1 MPSPPPFK
9 ITLKNGEEVK
19 VNDHVYC
26 SPSWGVRDGTPYSIA
41 RIMEFLPAQGT
52 PTFDRAGGRNEPI
65 TRVRLA
71 WYYRPSDVSD
81 RTVADSR
88 LLLAAIYSEVCE
100 LSQLRARCFV
110 HHRDRISDLAGWKK
124 RPDRFYFTRLFD
136 PWLRKEF
143 EVIPATTVRNVPAHI
158 REVLVDRYEYIV
170 AEREVVPDLTDDLR
184 LCDTCEK
191 WCPPAESLQCDRC
204 KKFFHMECVTPPMLS
219 KPSRGY
225 GWTCA
230 PCSRAHE
237 EEVEKHDM
245 RHHTPVAAPKPKTN
259 APPARGRGRPRK
271 DRVLAEKEEN
281 VEIKHFKMW
290 PFRYFGLY
298 TFAEDTLDPDDLIF
312 PRAAT
317 RVGPKYQVTVPT
329 APGTADRPID
339 IEERGGDGTIE
350 VLSLVHEM
358 SPAEVES
365 LEKQKSVL
373 TRNDKHRC
381 SVDWL
386 TEVTFR
392 LTEAWANKRDFS
404 TVSMRSPMRLQKF
417 KKNET
422 RYTDKE
428 WGADEVAAFEDA
440 ISMHGAELRAVRE
453 EVGTRPM
460 PEVVR
465 FYGHWKNSKLG
476 EENVR
481 IRAARARGQDE
492 KADTVM
498 REVTPDDDEG
508 SIVTELKK
516 NHNSCGACR
525 TRESEAWWKAP
536 KGLPTNVLCDSCG
549 LSWRKYADLN
559 VRPLREEIIAN
570 SKAKENKREGT
581 PLSAPSAKRA
591 KTASSQATP
600 PPAAPPQFR
609 CVACQ
614 RTGPAGKVLRCKQCQ
629 FRVHAAACGIAPDAA
644 AADNWVCDLCQNE
657 KSLEASLIP
666 DCLLCPRMRR
676 DPKKKLIYPPPDSY
690 LRACKPTEGQ
700 AWVHVLCSVFIPEI
714 TYSDAN
720 RLRLVEG
727 ISTMPKYRWQH
738 NCTLCDREDGAV
750 IQCNECPAE
759 YHVSC
764 AWKQGHKFGFEIQ
777 QAKNSRREGT
787 PTVDFK
793 GQSGLMVPSVICK
806 GHVNAKRQVYDICDT
821 NDAGETTIQIYCRN
835 YKQADVG
842 QTHGLLRKARR
853 LDQILEASSASAS
866 AERSSTASVDES
878 GASTPGT
885 GVGLGPSLVPNG
897 FPNANSNNNSNGLAL
912 ALAATDPHCYRCRT
926 EFSPFFHEVA
936 NPNAH
941 HAGGGS
947 NGSGGG
953 EPLKSW
959 LCHKCHC
966 ECRNNYPVII
976 GIGAS

>member
-41 RIMEFLPAQGT
+41 RIMEFLPALGT
-52 PTFDRAGGRNEPI
+52 PTLDKAGNRNEPI
-65 TRVRLA
+65 TRARLA

-81 RTVADSR
+81 RTVADCR

-100 LSQLRARCFV
+100 LSQLRSRCYV
-110 HHRDRISDLAGWKK
+110 LHRDRISDLAGWKK

-143 EVIPATTVRNVPAHI
+143 EVIPATTVRNVPEHI
-158 REVLVDRYEYIV
+158 REVLISRYEYIV

-184 LCDTCEK
+184 NCDTCEK

-204 KKFFHMECVTPPMLS
+204 KRFFHMECVNPPMLS

-237 EEVEKHDM
+237 EEVEGHDV
-245 RHHTPVAAPKPKTN
+245 RHLTPVPPKVVKTN
-259 APPARGRGRPRK
+259 APAARGRGRPRK

-317 RVGPKYQVTVPT
+317 RVGPKYQATVP
-329 APGTADRPID
+329 AGPGVADRPKD
-339 IEERGGDGTIE
+339 IEERGNDGTLE
-350 VLSLVHEM
+350 VLSLVNEM
-358 SPAEVES
+358 SPAEVEA
-365 LEKQKSVL
+365 LEKQKQLL
-373 TRNDKHRC
+373 TRNDKLKC

-392 LTEAWANKRDFS
+392 LTDAWIKKREWS
-404 TVSMRSPMRLQKF
+404 TVSMRSPMRIQKW
-417 KKNET
+417 KKSET

-428 WGADEVAAFEDA
+428 WSAEEVAAFEDA
-440 ISMHGAELRAVRE
+440 IQVHGAELRAVRD
-453 EVGTRPM
+453 EVGTRSM

-481 IRAARARGQDE
+481 IRLARANGVDE
-492 KADTVM
+492 KAESTT
-498 REVTPDDDEG
+498 REPTPDEEEG
-508 SIVTELKK
+508 SIVMEPPR
-516 NHNSCGACR
+516 NVSCGACR
-525 TRESEAWWKAP
+525 TRESDVWWKAP
-536 KGLPTNVLCDSCG
+536 KGLPTSVLCDNCG

-559 VRPLREEIIAN
+559 VRPMREETLV
-570 SKAKENKREGT
+570 KAKPGDKREGT
-581 PLSAPSAKRA
+581 PLNGPLSKRA
-591 KTASSQATP
+591 KTSSSQSSP
-600 PPAAPPQFR
+600 PPVVPQLR

-614 RTGPAGKVLRCKQCQ
+614 RNGPTGKVLRCKQCQ
-629 FRVHAAACGIAPDAA
+629 FRVHAGACGVSLDQATIDS
-644 AADNWVCDLCQNE
+644 WVCDLCQNE

-714 TYSDAN
+714 CYSDAV

-727 ISTMPKYRWQH
+727 VSAIPQYRWQ
-738 NCTLCDREDGAV
+738 NTCTLCDREDGAV
-750 IQCNECPAE
+750 ILCSECPAE
-759 YHVSC
+759 FHVSC
-764 AWKQGHKFGFEIQ
+764 AWKHGHKFGFEIQ
-777 QAKNSRREGT
+777 PVKNSRREIAT
-787 PTVDFK
+787 TVDWK
-793 GQSGLMVPSVICK
+793 GHTGQMVPSVICK
-806 GHVNAKRQVYDICDT
+806 GHIGHKRQLYDICDT
-821 NDAGETTIQIYCRN
+821 NEVGETALQMYCRN
-835 YKQADVG
+835 YKQAPIA

-853 LDQILEASSASAS
+853 LDKILDAVVGGDISSA
-866 AERSSTASVDES
+866 ASVDGDS
-878 GASTPGT
+878 AQS
-885 GVGLGPSLVPNG
+885 
-897 FPNANSNNNSNGLAL
+897 
-912 ALAATDPHCYRCRT
+912 AADPHCYRCQT
-926 EFSPFFHEVA
+926 EFSPFFHEVT
-936 NPNAH
+936 NAPR
-941 HAGGGS
+941 
-947 NGSGGG
+947 SGA
-953 EPLKSW
+953 KSW
-959 LCHKCHC
+959 LCHKCHA
-966 ECRNNYPVII
+966 ETRKSYPVII

>member
-1 MPSPPPFK
+1 MSAPEPFK

-52 PTFDRAGGRNEPI
+52 PTFDKSGKRNEPI

-100 LSQLRARCFV
+100 LSQLRAKCFV

-136 PWLRKEF
+136 PWLRKDF
-143 EVIPATTVRNVPAHI
+143 EVIPAVTVRNLPAHI
-158 REVLVDRYEYIV
+158 RDVLIERYEYIV

-184 LCDTCEK
+184 LCETCEK

-237 EEVEKHDM
+237 EEVEGHDV
-245 RHHTPVAAPKPKTN
+245 RHHTPQAPKPKTN

-317 RVGPKYQVTVPT
+317 RVGPKYQANVPA

-339 IEERGGDGTIE
+339 IEERGADATIE
-350 VLSLVHEM
+350 VLSLVNEM
-358 SPAEVES
+358 SPAEVET
-365 LEKQKSVL
+365 LEKQKSTL
-373 TRNDKHRC
+373 TRNDILRC

-392 LTEAWANKRDFS
+392 LTDAWANKRDFS
-404 TVSMRSPMRLQKF
+404 TVSMRSPMRLRKF
-417 KKNET
+417 MKHET

-428 WGADEVAAFEDA
+428 WTHNEIAAFEDG
-440 ISMHGAELRAVRE
+440 ISLHGAELRAVRE
-453 EVGTRPM
+453 EVNSRPM

-465 FYGHWKNSKLG
+465 FYGHWKNSKLK
-476 EENVR
+476 EENIR
-481 IRAARARGQDE
+481 IRAARANGVDE
-492 KADTVM
+492 KQEASV
-498 REVTPDDDEG
+498 REPTPDDDEG

-516 NHNSCGACR
+516 GHSSCGACR
-525 TRESEAWWKAP
+525 TRESDVWWKAP
-536 KGLPTNVLCDSCG
+536 KGLPTNILCDSCG
-549 LSWRKYADLN
+549 LSWRKYADLT
-559 VRPLREEIIAN
+559 VRPIREDPL
-570 SKAKENKREGT
+570 SKAKTGDKREGT
-581 PLSAPSAKRA
+581 PVNGAPSSKRA
-591 KTASSQATP
+591 KTASSQSTPP
-600 PPAAPPQFR
+600 PPAAPQLR

-614 RTGPAGKVLRCKQCQ
+614 RNGPVGKVLRCKQCQ
-629 FRVHAAACGIAPDAA
+629 FRVHPGTCGIPPDATIT
-644 AADNWVCDLCQNE
+644 DNWVCDLCQNE
-657 KSLEASLIP
+657 KALEASLIP

-676 DPKKKLIYPPPDSY
+676 DPKKKIIYPPPDSY

-700 AWVHVLCSVFIPEI
+700 AWVHVLCSVFIPELQ
-714 TYSDAN
+714 YSDAA

-727 ISTMPKYRWQH
+727 ISAIPQYRWQ
-738 NCTLCDREDGAV
+738 NSCTLCDRDDGAV
-750 IQCNECPAE
+750 IQCSECPAE
-759 YHVSC
+759 FHVSC

-777 QAKNSRREGT
+777 QAKNHHRREAVA
-787 PTVDFK
+787 TVEFK
-793 GQSGLMVPSVICK
+793 GQTGVMAPSVICK
-806 GHVNAKRQVYDICDT
+806 GHVGHKRQLHDICET
-821 NDAGETTIQIYCRN
+821 NEAGSTALQLYCTH
-835 YKQADVG
+835 YKQAPIAE
-842 QTHGLLRKARR
+842 THGLLRKARR
-853 LDQILEASSASAS
+853 LDRILEATHGGGDGSSAS
-866 AERSSTASVDES
+866 TASLDDSLSAHGGIGGS
-878 GASTPGT
+878 GGSG
-885 GVGLGPSLVPNG
+885 GGGGGGGGP
-897 FPNANSNNNSNGLAL
+897 
-912 ALAATDPHCYRCRT
+912 DPHCYRCRT
-926 EFSPFFHEVA
+926 EFSPFFHEVPTNSA
-936 NPNAH
+936 Q
-941 HAGGGS
+941 
-947 NGSGGG
+947 G
-953 EPLKSW
+953 EKAW
-959 LCHKCHC
+959 LCHKCHA
-966 ECRNNYPVII
+966 ETRSSYHNPVII
-976 GIGAS
+976 GIGAA

>member
-1 MPSPPPFK
+1 MPTPEPFK

-52 PTFDRAGGRNEPI
+52 PTFDKNGQRNEPI

-81 RTVADSR
+81 RTVADCR

-100 LSQLRARCFV
+100 LSQLRSKCFV

-136 PWLRKEF
+136 PWLRKDF

-158 REVLVDRYEYIV
+158 REVLVSRYEYIV

-184 LCDTCEK
+184 LCETCKK

-204 KKFFHMECVTPPMLS
+204 KNFFHMECVTPPMLS

-237 EEVEKHDM
+237 EEVEGHDV
-245 RHHTPVAAPKPKTN
+245 RHHTPVAPKPKG
-259 APPARGRGRPRK
+259 APAARGRGRPRK

-317 RVGPKYQVTVPT
+317 RVGPKYQASVPA
-329 APGTADRPID
+329 APGTADRPPE
-339 IEERGGDGTIE
+339 IEERGGDDTLE
-350 VLSLVHEM
+350 VLSLVNEM
-358 SPAEVES
+358 SPEEVEA
-365 LEKQKSVL
+365 LEKQKQLL
-373 TRNDKHRC
+373 TRNEVLRS

-392 LTEAWANKRDFS
+392 LTDAWLNKRDFS
-404 TVSMRSPMRLQKF
+404 TVSMRSPMRLRKWA
-417 KKNET
+417 KNET

-428 WGADEVAAFEDA
+428 WTQNEVAAFEDA
-440 ISMHGAELRAVRE
+440 IQMHGAELRAVRE
-453 EVGTRPM
+453 EVGSRPM

-465 FYGHWKNSKLG
+465 FYGHWKNSKLK
-476 EENVR
+476 EENIR
-481 IRAARARGQDE
+481 IRAARASGRDE
-492 KADTVM
+492 NVDVTM
-498 REVTPDDDEG
+498 QENTPDDDEG

-516 NHNSCGACR
+516 GHNSCGACR
-525 TRESEAWWKAP
+525 TRESETWWKAP
-536 KGLPTNVLCDSCG
+536 KGLPTNVLCDHCG

-559 VRPLREEIIAN
+559 VRPIREDPVTKT
-570 SKAKENKREGT
+570 KAGDKREGT
-581 PLSAPSAKRA
+581 PLNGHTNKRA

-600 PPAAPPQFR
+600 PPAPTVPQLR

-614 RTGPAGKVLRCKQCQ
+614 RNGPVGKVLRCKQCQ
-629 FRVHAAACGIAPDAA
+629 FRVHAGACGVTPDSVAN
-644 AADNWVCDLCQNE
+644 DSWVCDLCQNE
-657 KSLEASLIP
+657 KNLEASLIP

-676 DPKKKLIYPPPDSY
+676 DPKKKLIYPPPDTY

-714 TYSDAN
+714 TFSDATH
-720 RLRLVEG
+720 LRLVEG
-727 ISTMPKYRWQH
+727 ISAIPQYRWQNH
-738 NCTLCDREDGAV
+738 CTLCNREDGAV
-750 IQCNECPAE
+750 IQCSECPAE

-764 AWKQGHKFGFEIQ
+764 AWKYGHKFGFEMQ
-777 QAKNSRREGT
+777 QAKSSRREAH
-787 PTVDFK
+787 PTVEFK
-793 GQSGLMVPSVICK
+793 GTTGVMVPSVICK
-806 GHVNAKRQVYDICDT
+806 GHVGHKRQLHDICEMSES
-821 NDAGETTIQIYCRN
+821 GETALQVYCKT
-835 YKQADVG
+835 YKQA
-842 QTHGLLRKARR
+842 QTSETHGLLRKARR
-853 LDQILEASSASAS
+853 LDKILEANGDT
-866 AERSSTASVDES
+866 SSTTSLDDNIL
-878 GASTPGT
+878 PGT
-885 GVGLGPSLVPNG
+885 GVGGG
-897 FPNANSNNNSNGLAL
+897 GA
-912 ALAATDPHCYRCRT
+912 DPQCCRCRT
-926 EFSPFFHEVA
+926 EFSPFFHEVTVQ
-936 NPNAH
+936 
-941 HAGGGS
+941 GGA
-947 NGSGGG
+947 
-953 EPLKSW
+953 KAW
-959 LCHKCHC
+959 LCHKCHA
-966 ECRNNYPVII
+966 ETRSAAYQQHPAMI
-976 GIGAS
+976 GIGAA

>member
-1 MPSPPPFK
+1 MPSTQPFK

-26 SPSWGVRDGTPYSIA
+26 SPSWAVRDGTPYSIA

-52 PTFDRAGGRNEPI
+52 PTFDKAGKRNEPI
-65 TRVRLA
+65 TRARLA

-81 RTVADSR
+81 RTVADCR

-100 LSQLRARCFV
+100 LSQLRAKCYV
-110 HHRDRISDLAGWKK
+110 LHRDRISDLAGWKK

-158 REVLVDRYEYIV
+158 RDVLISRYEYIV
-170 AEREVVPDLTDDLR
+170 AEREVVPDLTDELR

-204 KKFFHMECVTPPMLS
+204 KKFFHMECVNPPMLS

-237 EEVEKHDM
+237 EEVEGHEV
-245 RHHTPVAAPKPKTN
+245 RHLTPVAPKPKTN
-259 APPARGRGRPRK
+259 APAVRGRGRPRK

-317 RVGPKYQVTVPT
+317 RVGPKYQATVPL
-329 APGTADRPID
+329 APGVADRPAD

-358 SPAEVES
+358 SPGEVEAF
-365 LEKQKSVL
+365 EKQKQSL
-373 TRNDKHRC
+373 TRNDRLRW

-392 LTEAWANKRDFS
+392 LTDAWVNKRDFS

-417 KKNET
+417 KKSET

-428 WGADEVAAFEDA
+428 WTAEEVAAFEDA
-440 ISMHGAELRAVRE
+440 IQVNGAELRAVRE
-453 EVGTRPM
+453 EVGTRSM

-465 FYGHWKNSKLG
+465 FYAHWKNSKLR
-476 EENVR
+476 EENIR
-481 IRAARARGQDE
+481 IRRARENGVDE
-492 KADTVM
+492 KVEPAT
-498 REVTPDDDEG
+498 REVTPEDEEG
-508 SIVTELKK
+508 SIVVAPPR
-516 NHNSCGACR
+516 NVSCGACR
-525 TRESEAWWKAP
+525 TRESEVWWRAP
-536 KGLPTNVLCDSCG
+536 KGLPTSVLCDNCG
-549 LSWRKYADLN
+549 TGWRKYADLN
-559 VRPLREEIIAN
+559 VRPMRDEML
-570 SKAKENKREGT
+570 SKAKSGDKREGT
-581 PLSAPSAKRA
+581 PLNGPQAKRA
-591 KTASSQATP
+591 KTGSSSQSTP
-600 PPAAPPQFR
+600 PPVAPQLR

-614 RTGPAGKVLRCKQCQ
+614 RNGPVGKVLRCKQCQ
-629 FRVHAAACGIAPDAA
+629 FRVHAGACGVNPDPATVES
-644 AADNWVCDLCQNE
+644 WVCDLCQNE
-657 KSLEASLIP
+657 KSLEASLMP

-714 TYSDAN
+714 NYSDAA

-727 ISTMPKYRWQH
+727 VSAIPPYRWQN

-750 IQCNECPAE
+750 IQCSECPAE
-759 YHVSC
+759 FHVSC
-764 AWKQGHKFGFEIQ
+764 AWKYGHKFGFEVQ
-777 QAKNSRREGT
+777 PVKASRRESAT
-787 PTVDFK
+787 TVDWK
-793 GQSGLMVPSVICK
+793 GHAGQMVPTIICK
-806 GHVNAKRQVYDICDT
+806 GHAGHKRQLFDICDT
-821 NDAGETTIQIYCRN
+821 NDLGETSLQVYCKN
-835 YKQADVG
+835 YKQAPIA

-853 LDQILEASSASAS
+853 LDHILNATANGDISSAATPS
-866 AERSSTASVDES
+866 AESESTQSS
-878 GASTPGT
+878 
-885 GVGLGPSLVPNG
+885 VPD
-897 FPNANSNNNSNGLAL
+897 P
-912 ALAATDPHCYRCRT
+912 DPHCYRCQT
-926 EFSPFFHEVA
+926 EFSPFFHEVT
-936 NPNAH
+936 NALQ
-941 HAGGGS
+941 
-947 NGSGGG
+947 G
-953 EPLKSW
+953 EAKSW
-959 LCHKCHC
+959 LCHKCHA
-966 ECRNNYPVII
+966 ESRKSYPVII

>member
-1 MPSPPPFK
+1 MPSSQAFK

-52 PTFDRAGGRNEPI
+52 PTFDKSGKRNEPI

-100 LSQLRARCFV
+100 LSQLRAKCFV

-158 REVLVDRYEYIV
+158 RDVLVERYEYIV

-184 LCDTCEK
+184 TCDTCEK
-191 WCPPAESLQCDRC
+191 WVPPAESLQCDRC

-245 RHHTPVAAPKPKTN
+245 RHHTPVAPKPKTN

-317 RVGPKYQVTVPT
+317 RVGPKYQVSALA
-329 APGTADRPID
+329 APGTAERPID
-339 IEERGGDGTIE
+339 IEERGGDTTIE
-350 VLSLVHEM
+350 VLSLVNEM
-358 SPAEVES
+358 PPAEVEAF
-365 LEKQKSVL
+365 EKQKSLL
-373 TRNDKHRC
+373 TRIEKHRY

-392 LTEAWANKRDFS
+392 LTEAWIHKRDFS

-422 RYTDKE
+422 RYTDKD
-428 WGADEVAAFEDA
+428 WGPDEVAAFEDA

-453 EVGTRPM
+453 EIGTRTM

-481 IRAARARGQDE
+481 IRAARASGLDE
-492 KADTVM
+492 KVEGSL
-498 REVTPDDDEG
+498 REATPDDDEG

-516 NHNSCGACR
+516 NQNLCGACR
-525 TRESEAWWKAP
+525 TRESDVWWKAP
-536 KGLPTNVLCDSCG
+536 KGLPTSVLCDSCG

-559 VRPLREEIIAN
+559 VRPMREDVVPTP
-570 SKAKENKREGT
+570 KAKAENKREGT
-581 PLSAPSAKRA
+581 PLTAPSAKRA
-591 KTASSQATP
+591 KTTSSQSTP
-600 PPAAPPQFR
+600 PPAAPQLR

-614 RTGPAGKVLRCKQCQ
+614 RNGPVGKVLRCKQCQ
-629 FRVHAAACGIAPDAA
+629 FRVHAGACGFAPDPATA
-644 AADNWVCDLCQNE
+644 ESWVCDLCNNE

-714 TYSDAN
+714 SYSDAGK
-720 RLRLVEG
+720 LRLVEG
-727 ISTMPKYRWQH
+727 ISAIPVHRWQN

-750 IQCNECPAE
+750 VQCSECPAE
-759 YHVSC
+759 FHVSC
-764 AWKQGHKFGFEIQ
+764 AWKQGHKFGFEVQ
-777 QAKNSRREGT
+777 QVKSRCRETT
-787 PTVDFK
+787 PTVEFK
-793 GQSGLMVPSVICK
+793 GQAGLLVPVVVCK
-806 GHVNAKRQVYDICDT
+806 SHVGHKRQIYDICET
-821 NDAGETTIQIYCRN
+821 NDAGETTLQIYCRN
-835 YKQADVG
+835 YKQAQVD

-853 LDQILEASSASAS
+853 LDKILQASADT
-866 AERSSTASVDES
+866 ASTTSVDES
-878 GASTPGT
+878 APSTPG
-885 GVGLGPSLVPNG
+885 VAPGPSAPKTNG
-897 FPNANSNNNSNGLAL
+897 YSNGLSHSAS
-912 ALAATDPHCYRCRT
+912 ADPHCYRCQT

-936 NPNAH
+936 TSATNMH
-941 HAGGGS
+941 HQR
-947 NGSGGG
+947 GSGGG
-953 EPLKSW
+953 DAQPKSW
-959 LCHKCHC
+959 LCHKCHT
-966 ECRNNYPVII
+966 ESRKTFPVII